1 MQKFLIFALIT
12 LAALLGIS
20 YIDSKM
26 KAEQIARLNTELN
39 AAKRA
44 ANETAAALATAQE
57 AYNATLNALEA
68 KADRER
74 EARENVAAALDETL
88 AKINNS
94 SETLETALKAF
105 NELNERLFK
114 GAAQRVKP
122 APATAQNSTPA
133 PASQNPAPKFDPTAL
148 PKTSANSNLNYK
160 NVVISEDPREV
171 ERLFNNRRAA
181 EF

>member
-1 MQKFLIFALIT
+1 MQKFLIFALIA

-68 KADRER
+68 KAERER
-74 EARENVAAALDETL
+74 TARENVAAALDETL

-114 GAAQRVKP
+114 GAAQKVKSSP
-122 APATAQNSTPA
+122 SAAQNQTPA
-133 PASQNPAPKFDPTAL
+133 PAHPAPKFSPAAL
-148 PKTSANSNLNYK
+148 PKSSGNSNLDYK

>member
-1 MQKFLIFALIT
+1 MQKFLIFALIA

-39 AAKRA
+39 VAKRA
-44 ANETAAALATAQE
+44 ANETAAALESAQK
-57 AYNATLNALEA
+57 AYNTTLNALEA

-122 APATAQNSTPA
+122 APATAQNTTPA
-133 PASQNPAPKFDPTAL
+133 PRQNPAPKFDPSAL
-148 PKTSANSNLNYK
+148 PKSSANSNLTYK

>member
-1 MQKFLIFALIT
+1 MQKFLIFALIA

-26 KAEQIARLNTELN
+26 KAEQLARLNTELN
-39 AAKRA
+39 VAKRA
-44 ANETAAALATAQE
+44 ANETAAALESAQK

-122 APATAQNSTPA
+122 APATAQNTTPT
-133 PASQNPAPKFDPTAL
+133 PRQNPAPKFDPSAL
-148 PKTSANSNLNYK
+148 PKSSANSNLNYK